1 MFTVLIAEK
10 EHIDAI
16 QQENRLFFEPFLNNK
31 ELAFCY
37 WNPQGQCLEDAVPG
51 LLDTVG
57 RTKEWRAVII
67 NNVSAEC
74 LKAQN
79 PFDVVDTTALFE
91 LTAPAAQY
99 DEKEPFDQWEAKWK
113 TYYAGMSQAKE
124 KAYREAI
131 TYPLQRLTTWLCYRP
146 EKYVLQDVQEKQ
158 DIFDWAM
165 GELYKDGRKEAN
177 ACLEQMERQQY
188 KYELRLK
195 EQIRKDFLGTD
206 FLNVAYPA
214 EIHCISARTAD
225 NGFFDPDDYW
235 NIRWDSDYSGFADR
249 NMYFDKMRFLVI
261 DLLARSHRNFRT
273 DYIRFLASILIFV
286 SNPAPGSAMQARR
299 LYRLETET
307 DDTPLCT
314 LVTSFDKK
322 LASTFDVIEN
332 EMEKIR
338 GEIPDQLTDKVAEE
352 LFCTSKD
359 VPVVLDST
367 CKPDKVLADTEY
379 GLFYDS
385 PVNELYKWNRDRD
398 VSEKA
403 LSYIVKQQARSVR
416 KSVSQMHLTS
426 EVNDVHIS
434 RLTSFQMDD
443 VRDFTDNAEN
453 EMVESMPP
461 DLSDISRY
469 TKRLDAESKEV
480 KKVIGRRMT
489 QKTGLILGAVCLGL
503 FLICFLPFLLDNN
516 GTTKSISTAILLSGG
531 LLAALAVI
539 LFVSLLVM
547 RSKVRNAVRGYNNTA
562 RSILSEIEESLGC
575 FSKYLS
581 CSSNVR
587 RGHFIQNY
595 SSEKMDRYTKSLRI
609 RKKHQEDIRRK
620 RAYLAEEYRDYFG
633 DKSFCDETM
642 SRPYDYDFDQT
653 AEFDYPAPFLAG
665 DFRQIEFLCS
675 GNYVSVPS
683 SYVTRLLVRMEG
695 LYDK

>member
-1 MFTVLIAEK
+1 LFTVLIAEK

-16 QQENRLFFEPFLNNK
+16 QQENKLFFEPFLDNK

-37 WNPQGQCLEDAVPG
+37 WNPAGQNLEDSVPG
-51 LLDTVG
+51 LLDVVG
-57 RTKEWRAVII
+57 RRKDWRAVII
-67 NNVSAEC
+67 NNVSAER

-79 PFDVVDTTALFE
+79 PFDVVDTTALFG
-91 LTAPAAQY
+91 LTAPALQP
-99 DEKEPFDQWEAKWK
+99 DEGEPFAQWEEKWK
-113 TYYAGMSQAKE
+113 VYYEGMSRAKE
-124 KAYREAI
+124 AAYREAL
-131 TYPLQRLTTWLCYRP
+131 TYPLQKLTTWLCYRP
-146 EKYVLQDVQEKQ
+146 EKYVLQDVREKQ
-158 DIFDWAM
+158 DVYDWAM
-165 GELYKDGRKEAN
+165 ENIDGHKEKPSAR
-177 ACLEQMERQQY
+177 LEQMERDQY
-188 KYELRLK
+188 KYELRRK
-195 EQIRKDFLGTD
+195 EQIRMEFLGSD

-214 EIHCISARTAD
+214 EIHCISARTAE
-225 NGFFDPDDYW
+225 NSFFDPDNYW
-235 NIRWDSDYSGFADR
+235 NVRRDADYSAFADR
-249 NMYFDKMRFLVI
+249 NMYFDKMRFMVF

-273 DYIRFLASILIFV
+273 DYIRFLASVLIFV

-299 LYRLETET
+299 LYHLETET

-322 LASTFDVIEN
+322 LAATFDVIEN

-338 GEIPDQLTDKVAEE
+338 GEIPGQLSDKDAED

-359 VPVVLDST
+359 VPVVLDAT
-367 CKPDKVLADTEY
+367 CKPDKVLVDLEY

-385 PVNELYKWNRDRD
+385 PTNELYKWNRDRD
-398 VSEKA
+398 QSEKA

-416 KSVSQMHLTS
+416 KSVSQMHMTS
-426 EVNDVHIS
+426 EVTDVHIS

-453 EMVESMPP
+453 EMVESLPP

-469 TKRLDAESKEV
+469 TKRLEDSSKEV

-489 QKTGLILGAVCLGL
+489 QKTGMILGAVCLGL
-503 FLICFLPFLLDNN
+503 YLVCFLPFLLDNH

-531 LLAALAVI
+531 VLAALAVI
-539 LFVSLLVM
+539 MFVSLLVM
-547 RSKVRNAVRGYNNTA
+547 RSKVKNAVRGYNNTA
-562 RSILSEIEESLGC
+562 HDILSEIDESLQR

-587 RGHFIQNY
+587 RGHAIQNY
-595 SSEKMDRYTKSLRI
+595 SSEKMDRFTKSLRI
-609 RKKHQEDIRRK
+609 RKKHQEDIRKK
-620 RAYLAEEYRDYFG
+620 RAYLAEEYGDYFG

-653 AEFDYPAPFLAG
+653 AEFAYPAPFLAG
-665 DFRQIEFLCS
+665 DYRQIEFLCS
-675 GNYVSVPS
+675 GNYVTVPS
-683 SYVTRLLVRMEG
+683 SYVTRILVRMEG
-695 LYDK
+695 LYDE